1 MWNTTV
7 ATSFI
12 DQMELSAF
20 LAFLEGEKKLANV
33 GKDAGKR
40 YPIKRNYNYWFHS
53 ASNCLFLH
61 PTLFCFSISLL
72 GTKQFFFHE
81 LFYLHL
87 CSTVPYLAR
96 LFRFQKH
103 PQSTVLPPWS
113 RTSLN
118 TLKPISLNILYIFS
132 MDEHMT
138 YSDYLIFK
146 FISEMDFSNNHLSAI

>member
-20 LAFLEGEKKLANV
+20 LAFLEGEKKLANAFK
-33 GKDAGKR
+33 GAGKR
-40 YPIKRNYNYWFHS
+40 YPINRNCNYWFHS

-72 GTKQFFFHE
+72 GTKQFFFLE

-87 CSTVPYLAR
+87 FNTVPYLAR

-103 PQSTVLPPWS
+103 PQSTVLPPWN

-118 TLKPISLNILYIFS
+118 TLKPISFK
-132 MDEHMT
+132 
-138 YSDYLIFK
+138 YSIYF
-146 FISEMDFSNNHLSAI
+146 